1 MKILEFNN
9 THAAQ
14 TALDAVNEVAAAWW
28 AGQGYTVV
36 DDAKSPSGKRVIGKN
51 ALTGEDEPNKM
62 GTLTWDE
69 VKERIDGT
77 FYFTSP
83 ADKPQFSKWRD
94 HLPPGLAAGMPNDK
108 DFPAARAVE

>member
-36 DDAKSPSGKRVIGKN
+36 DDA
-51 ALTGEDEPNKM
+51 
-62 GTLTWDE
+62 
-69 VKERIDGT
+69 
-77 FYFTSP
+77 
-83 ADKPQFSKWRD
+83 
-94 HLPPGLAAGMPNDK
+94 
-108 DFPAARAVE
+108 